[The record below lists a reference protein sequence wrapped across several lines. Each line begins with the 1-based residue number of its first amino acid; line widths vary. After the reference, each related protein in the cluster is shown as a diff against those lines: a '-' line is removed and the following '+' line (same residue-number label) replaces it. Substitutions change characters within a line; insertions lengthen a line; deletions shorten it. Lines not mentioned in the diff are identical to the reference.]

1 MKLTQVC
8 CRLELTEDSIKYATR
23 GLEMIETGNSA
34 LRFYLTRSVS
44 MSHGA
49 LGRHEEAVQE
59 VDRAIDALPLHWRD
73 DRELVDVVEWIYEEK
88 AGYLQILERPDEAIK
103 AYQSFKSVRP
113 EKVLD
118 GYFLDDMVRVW
129 NETRDPDGSK
139 LLGLLHDW
147 SEKERLSWFGY
158 IFEYHDPYAI
168 GRFDQIAA
176 QNGEEGR
183 TFLLQCFSN
192 YMATIPANSDRIIFP
207 QVALANTYR
216 TVIRDPAKAK
226 EIYMAVLKRNIKDVD
241 LRGSVD
247 EILFQVRRDLA
258 EIIFDE
264 FCKST
269 NPIQKEKLLDEMKN
283 FPNHRTE
290 VHEYFELEGSNIS
303 VGLKFS

>member
-1 MKLTQVC
+1 
-8 CRLELTEDSIKYATR
+8 
-23 GLEMIETGNSA
+23 
-34 LRFYLTRSVS
+34 

-49 LGRHEEAVQE
+49 LDRHDEAIQE
-59 VDRAIDALPLHWRD
+59 VDKAIDALPLDWKED
-73 DRELVDVVEWIYEEK
+73 KELVEVVEWIYEEK
-88 AGYLQILERPDEAIK
+88 AGYLQILDRPDEAIN
-103 AYQSFKSVRP
+103 AFHSLKSVRP
-113 EKVLD
+113 EKILD
-118 GYFLDDMVRVW
+118 GYLLDYMARVW
-129 NETRDPDGSK
+129 NEARDPDGSK
-139 LLGLLHDW
+139 LLNLLRDEW
-147 SEKERLSWFGY
+147 IERERLSWFRY

-176 QNGEEGR
+176 QNGEEGK
-183 TFLLQCFSN
+183 TFLLQCYSH
-192 YMATIPANSDRIIFP
+192 YMATIPPNSDRIIFP

-216 TVIRDPAKAK
+216 TVIGHQEKAK
-226 EIYMAVLKRNIKDVD
+226 EIYMTVLKRKIEDVD